1 MDQDSDDDDDDV
13 KPTILEKLDDMEVKY
28 DKSKLG
34 PEDAQFSGELADGV
48 KRIRVSAWSRVR

>member
-48 KRIRVSAWSRVR
+48 KRIRVSA